1 MNKVY
6 NVNKKEFNFM
16 KYVYPAFIKKKE
28 GIFRV
33 FIPDLPKIRTFGL
46 SFYDAINAG
55 RDACLLWLLNAE
67 ENGEDIPIPNFDRY
81 LDSIEEDY
89 RGENSIKTFIDIN
102 TGDYKKEFIHNL
114 LLHPNKKGVKLV
126 VRNDMEIIDTFTAE
140 KIIQDSEEL
149 EL

>member
-1 MNKVY
+1 
-6 NVNKKEFNFM
+6 M

-55 RDACLLWLLNAE
+55 RDACLFWLLNAE
-67 ENGEDIPIPNFDRY
+67 KNGEYIPIPDFDRD
-81 LDSIEEDY
+81 LDTIEEEY
-89 RGENSIKTFIDIN
+89 SGYNAIRTFIDVN
-102 TGDYKKEFIHNL
+102 TDDYKKEFIHYL
-114 LLHPNKKGVKLV
+114 LVDYNKKGLKLV

-140 KIIQDSEEL
+140 KTMQDSEEL
-149 EL
+149 DLEIFDESQLLH